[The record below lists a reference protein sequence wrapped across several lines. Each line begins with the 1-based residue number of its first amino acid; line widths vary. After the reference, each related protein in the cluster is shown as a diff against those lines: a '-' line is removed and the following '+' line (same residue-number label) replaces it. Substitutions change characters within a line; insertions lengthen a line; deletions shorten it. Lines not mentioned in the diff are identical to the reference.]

1 MILKLGQVDPGS
13 YSVLFLFHVPQAPK
27 GPARSPRV
35 VLPGPNAEYGRRS
48 HLDVWGARLRGHR
61 HDIPQAEAGICILS
75 QKDNPQRKHLRTE
88 RVLQSSHGKA
98 LPPLPHLLP
107 HQTKGLCE
115 GKPCFS
121 LFVPGQLLI

>member
-35 VLPGPNAEYGRRS
+35 VLPGPKAEYGRRS
-48 HLDVWGARLRGHR
+48 HLDVWGACLRGHR

-75 QKDNPQRKHLRTE
+75 QKDNPQST
-88 RVLQSSHGKA
+88 
-98 LPPLPHLLP
+98 
-107 HQTKGLCE
+107 
-115 GKPCFS
+115 
-121 LFVPGQLLI
+121 